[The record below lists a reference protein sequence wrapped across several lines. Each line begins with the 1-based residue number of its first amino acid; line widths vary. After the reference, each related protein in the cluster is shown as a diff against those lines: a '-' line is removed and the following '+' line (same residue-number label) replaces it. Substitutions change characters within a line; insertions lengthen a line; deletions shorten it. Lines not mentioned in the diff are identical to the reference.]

1 VRNRISELE
10 LGTELT
16 ETAFDDYMIENT
28 IDCYGKRSSA
38 GSIDTPQL
46 AGPMA

>member
-1 VRNRISELE
+1 MV
-10 LGTELT
+10 
-16 ETAFDDYMIENT
+16 ENT

-46 AGPMA
+46 AAPMA